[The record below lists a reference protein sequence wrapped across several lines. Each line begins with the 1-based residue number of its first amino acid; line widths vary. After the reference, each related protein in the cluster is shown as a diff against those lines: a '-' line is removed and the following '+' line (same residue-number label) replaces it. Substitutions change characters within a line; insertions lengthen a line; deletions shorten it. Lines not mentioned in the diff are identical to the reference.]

1 MTTSVHTQ
9 PPLPASEG
17 FPAGGSTDSKGM
29 AIPMSFPG
37 GHTPA
42 RVPQDVE
49 ASSSAPAPSK
59 DAPLTFTFASIR
71 RVEPTP
77 HINTPGLRAK
87 VSFMTSIETPDE
99 ETMVRSLHPSLASYE
114 QVSVVEHG
122 PVATPLW
129 LISASSAKNIKSTH
143 VAGREIHVL
152 PKQLIPPVSFQMVP
166 TRYTTIKTID
176 PRTFLPPEHI
186 KSIRDAFPGSVG
198 AQVLLTGFL
207 LVVFPDKKSLE
218 ACWAKGAPDEVG
230 NLRVGYILASFYGTA
245 EIVESGRG
253 VTDTPGGFNPQAAL
267 GLRLRLPGGL
277 DAITTV
283 THAFVRLTDPKM
295 SNIRKR
301 LTDHILAA
309 KEFLKR
315 LRPPPRQAPQAGIIH
330 SERVANS
337 PLGKE
342 VWLGGTETY
351 IGTIT
356 VTYDRLSRHRFIP
369 YPYGFQHDLSLVTG
383 PNLPQLTNPP
393 NTPRVTEWG
402 PYEEA
407 LQGRPVFVH
416 SHNVGTGHWR
426 THQGHGVAT
435 QVQQSIIHG
444 TQYSWEQRSRDHAT
458 ALLWRTVRDTDSVAR
473 ASGSVLCLGEPQH
486 ETARALLFQNFQG
499 TLMASDLVNIDE
511 TEDYPTFKG
520 GFLLPQEIRDS
531 RIITA
536 EYVHPED
543 FRTPQRSSNSGVP
556 MQQHGMTV

>member
-9 PPLPASEG
+9 PPLPASES
-17 FPAGGSTDSKGM
+17 FPAEGSTNSKGM

-37 GHTPA
+37 GPTPA
-42 RVPQDVE
+42 RVPQDVD
-49 ASSSAPAPSK
+49 ASSSASAPSK
-59 DAPLTFTFASIR
+59 DVPVISALVR
-71 RVEPTP
+71 QVKPTP

-87 VSFMTSIETPDE
+87 VSFMTSIETPNE
-99 ETMVRSLHPSLASYE
+99 ETMVRSLHPSLASCE
-114 QVSVVEHG
+114 QVSVIEHG
-122 PVATPLW
+122 PVETPLW
-129 LISASSAKNIKSTH
+129 LVSASSAKNIKSTH
-143 VAGREIHVL
+143 AAGREIHVL
-152 PKQLIPPVSFQMVP
+152 PKHFVPPLSLAGVP
-166 TRYTTIKTID
+166 VRYTTIKTID
-176 PRTFLPPEHI
+176 PRTFLPPQHI

-198 AQVLLTGFL
+198 AQVLLTGWL
-207 LVVFPDKKSLE
+207 LVVFPEKKSLE

-230 NLRVGYILASFYGTA
+230 GLRVGYILASLHGTA

-253 VTDTPGGFNPQAAL
+253 VSDMPGDFDQQAAL

-277 DAITTV
+277 EAITTV
-283 THAFVRLTDPKM
+283 THAFVRLADPRM
-295 SNIRKR
+295 SNRRKR
-301 LTDHILAA
+301 LMDHILAA

-315 LRPPPRQAPQAGIIH
+315 MRPPPRQAPQAGIIH
-330 SERVANS
+330 SKRFANS
-337 PLGKE
+337 PLDKE
-342 VWLGGTETY
+342 VWLGGTNTC

-356 VTYDRLSRHRFIP
+356 VTYDRLSRHRLIP

-383 PNLPQLTNPP
+383 PKLPQLTNPP

-416 SHNVGTGHWR
+416 RYNVGTGSWY
-426 THQGHGVAT
+426 TYQGHGVAT
-435 QVQQSIIHG
+435 QAQQCIVHG
-444 TQYSWEQRSRDHAT
+444 TQYSWEERTRAHAT
-458 ALLWRTVRDTDSVAR
+458 ALLWRTVRDTDSVQR
-473 ASGSVLCLGEPQH
+473 ASGSVLCLGELQH

-499 TLMASDLVNIDE
+499 PLMASDHVEIDE
-511 TEDYPTFKG
+511 KEDSPSFKG

-536 EYVHPED
+536 KYVHPED

>member
-1 MTTSVHTQ
+1 MQNVSNTN
-9 PPLPASEG
+9 LP
-17 FPAGGSTDSKGM
+17 
-29 AIPMSFPG
+29 
-37 GHTPA
+37 
-42 RVPQDVE
+42 Q
-49 ASSSAPAPSK
+49 
-59 DAPLTFTFASIR
+59 
-71 RVEPTP
+71 
-77 HINTPGLRAK
+77 
-87 VSFMTSIETPDE
+87 
-99 ETMVRSLHPSLASYE
+99 
-114 QVSVVEHG
+114 Q
-122 PVATPLW
+122 
-129 LISASSAKNIKSTH
+129 
-143 VAGREIHVL
+143 
-152 PKQLIPPVSFQMVP
+152 
-166 TRYTTIKTID
+166 
-176 PRTFLPPEHI
+176 
-186 KSIRDAFPGSVG
+186 
-198 AQVLLTGFL
+198 
-207 LVVFPDKKSLE
+207 
-218 ACWAKGAPDEVG
+218 
-230 NLRVGYILASFYGTA
+230 
-245 EIVESGRG
+245 
-253 VTDTPGGFNPQAAL
+253 
-267 GLRLRLPGGL
+267 
-277 DAITTV
+277 
-283 THAFVRLTDPKM
+283 
-295 SNIRKR
+295 
-301 LTDHILAA
+301 
-309 KEFLKR
+309 
-315 LRPPPRQAPQAGIIH
+315 
-330 SERVANS
+330 
-337 PLGKE
+337 
-342 VWLGGTETY
+342 

>member
-1 MTTSVHTQ
+1 MCISTFFRPYLQVSSVLFVVPSFEFRPRTDPLILRRRGSGPFVDYLGSLILILVPDTRLSWILKLLSHAMVRALFLCNIWSALLIRQTTSVHTQ

-143 VAGREIHVL
+143 AAGREIHVL

-253 VTDTPGGFNPQAAL
+253 VTDTPGGFNQQAAL

-351 IGTIT
+351 VCII
-356 VTYDRLSRHRFIP
+356 
-369 YPYGFQHDLSLVTG
+369 
-383 PNLPQLTNPP
+383 LP
-393 NTPRVTEWG
+393 
-402 PYEEA
+402 
-407 LQGRPVFVH
+407 
-416 SHNVGTGHWR
+416 SVGG
-426 THQGHGVAT
+426 
-435 QVQQSIIHG
+435 
-444 TQYSWEQRSRDHAT
+444 
-458 ALLWRTVRDTDSVAR
+458 
-473 ASGSVLCLGEPQH
+473 
-486 ETARALLFQNFQG
+486 
-499 TLMASDLVNIDE
+499 
-511 TEDYPTFKG
+511 
-520 GFLLPQEIRDS
+520 
-531 RIITA
+531 
-536 EYVHPED
+536 
-543 FRTPQRSSNSGVP
+543 
-556 MQQHGMTV
+556 